1 MNKIRIVAL
10 LCITILAMLIPACKV
25 SYSFQGTSIDYNK
38 VKTME
43 IRDFANQSSL
53 VYAPLA
59 IIFNENLKDMFT
71 RNTKLSFVEAGGDME
86 LEGEIV
92 RYDLTP
98 MAVKEDAFASET
110 RLTMAVRIRFRN
122 NVDPTQ
128 DKEETISAYRDFPS
142 DKSLD
147 SVQDALIEELNK
159 EIIDQIF
166 NVTLSNW

>member
-1 MNKIRIVAL
+1 MKKIIIVL
-10 LCITILAMLIPACKV
+10 LYITILSAIFTACKV
-25 SYSFQGTSIDYNK
+25 SYSFQGTSIDYSK
-38 VKTME
+38 IKTME
-43 IRDFANQSSL
+43 IRDFTNQSSL
-53 VYAPLA
+53 VYAPL
-59 IIFNENLKDMFT
+59 IITFNEHLKDVFT
-71 RNTKLSFVEAGGDME
+71 RGTKLTFVEAGADLE

-142 DKSLD
+142 DQSLD
-147 SVQDALIEELNK
+147 AVQDALIEELKK
-159 EIIDQIF
+159 EIVDQIF
-166 NVTLSNW
+166 NATLSNW

>member
-1 MNKIRIVAL
+1 MRIVAL
-10 LCITILAMLIPACKV
+10 LCIIILATLIPACKV

-38 VKTME
+38 IRTIE
-43 IRDFANQSSL
+43 IRDFTNQTTL

-59 IIFNENLKDMFT
+59 IIFNDHLKDVFT
-71 RNTKLSFVEAGGDME
+71 RNTKLNFVDAGADLE

-122 NVDPTQ
+122 NVDSTQ
-128 DKEETISAYRDFPS
+128 DKEETISAYRDFSS

-147 SVQDALIEELNK
+147 SVQDELIEELKK
-159 EIIDQIF
+159 EIVDQIF

>member
-1 MNKIRIVAL
+1 MTAL
-10 LCITILAMLIPACKV
+10 LCTIIMTILIPACKV

-38 VKTME
+38 IKTMD
-43 IRDFANQSSL
+43 IRDFTNQASL
-53 VYAPLA
+53 VYAPLS
-59 IIFNENLKDMFT
+59 ITFNDYLQDFFT
-71 RNTKLSFVEAGGDME
+71 RNTKLTFVNAGADLE

-98 MAVKEDAFASET
+98 LAVKEDAFASET

-142 DKSLD
+142 DRSLD

-159 EIIDQIF
+159 EIVDQIF